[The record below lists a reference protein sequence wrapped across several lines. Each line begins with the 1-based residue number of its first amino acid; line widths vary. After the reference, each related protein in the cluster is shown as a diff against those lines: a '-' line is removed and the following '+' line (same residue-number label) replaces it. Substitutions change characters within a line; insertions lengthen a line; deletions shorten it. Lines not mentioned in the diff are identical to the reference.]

1 MVKRTRAPA
10 VKEDNIS
17 YVRHTVGLVDPLVL
31 LVRKRQVLDAVLLGC
46 IIFVL
51 VRMPVTMPIALVHVE
66 LEGSIPRASAPPIL
80 FFRLVPGS
88 PKRVDACLRRVVT
101 LAVSRV
107 VFEFTCQP
115 IPIRSL
121 QVGAELVVLLP
132 ARVLLGTARA
142 LAHMALP
149 LGLVL
154 ALHRCLPLDAIRVR
168 ASNLAFIPD
177 CALDLALEDG
187 RQIALGLLPGVRQ
200 LVLLVVVR
208 VGGARALGIELA
220 RMLAPAPDERL
231 ARGNPERQ
239 HVLDPELR
247 DALLESRLLPL
258 EVPQVRRQRVPV
270 AQHVHGNAVLPGV
283 RGAIKPD
290 VPLRV
295 HLEQHLLLR
304 GLSDGQ
310 QLQRRRRELHGRPR
324 LLGDDRRRQA
334 AAERD

>member
-88 PKRVDACLRRVVT
+88 AKRVDACLRRVVT

-121 QVGAELVVLLP
+121 QV
-132 ARVLLGTARA
+132 
-142 LAHMALP
+142 
-149 LGLVL
+149 
-154 ALHRCLPLDAIRVR
+154 
-168 ASNLAFIPD
+168 
-177 CALDLALEDG
+177 
-187 RQIALGLLPGVRQ
+187 
-200 LVLLVVVR
+200 
-208 VGGARALGIELA
+208 
-220 RMLAPAPDERL
+220 
-231 ARGNPERQ
+231 
-239 HVLDPELR
+239 
-247 DALLESRLLPL
+247 
-258 EVPQVRRQRVPV
+258 
-270 AQHVHGNAVLPGV
+270 
-283 RGAIKPD
+283 
-290 VPLRV
+290 
-295 HLEQHLLLR
+295 
-304 GLSDGQ
+304 
-310 QLQRRRRELHGRPR
+310 
-324 LLGDDRRRQA
+324 
-334 AAERD
+334 